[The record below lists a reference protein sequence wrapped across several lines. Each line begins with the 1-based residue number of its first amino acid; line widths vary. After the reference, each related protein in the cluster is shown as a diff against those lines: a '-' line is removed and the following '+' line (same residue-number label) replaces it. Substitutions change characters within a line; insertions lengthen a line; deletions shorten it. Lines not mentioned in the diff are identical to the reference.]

1 MNRRNAAF
9 TLIELMIA
17 MAIIMVVLYA
27 AMNFFI
33 VSVRQYKVQTKIT
46 ETNVEGILGLE
57 LFRQDL
63 DSLGYGLPWNTLVA
77 YTERPTIG
85 NLSTLEDSPN
95 APRAVLSIN
104 DPTFT
109 GIENFNNADYL
120 VIKSARVGMSDAAG
134 KWTTLTQTGNKR
146 TWDPL
151 AENLATTDH
160 VIVLAL
166 GSTDAN
172 RRSLVTSGTFYT
184 TFNNTGGFVPVEP
197 YSANIV
203 YGIDDATPGLLARP
217 FNRAEYY
224 IDTTSVPQRCAPNTG
239 VLVKA
244 VVTHNAS
251 GTTPTLL
258 PLLDCVADM
267 QVVYGLD
274 TDLNPATDPVP
285 SDVITPLFPAG
296 PTAAADIRAQLQ
308 EVRVHILAQEG
319 QRDDT
324 YAYPYDNVSVGS
336 GSAGRTFDFTSYGF
350 ISSGN
355 VTNNFK
361 HYRWKVYNIVVKPK
375 NLAQ

>member
-17 MAIIMVVLYA
+17 MAIVMLVLYA
-27 AMNFFI
+27 AINFFI

-63 DSLGYGLPWNTLVA
+63 ENLGYGLPWNNLGN
-77 YTERPTIG
+77 YTEKTG
-85 NLSTLEDSPN
+85 NGSALNDGN
-95 APRAVLSIN
+95 GIAPRAVVSIN
-104 DPTFT
+104 GGG
-109 GIENFNNADYL
+109 GITVNNSDYL

-134 KWTTLTQTGNKR
+134 KWTTLTQAGAKR
-146 TWDPL
+146 QWTPL
-151 AENLATTDH
+151 SENLANTDY
-160 VIVLAL
+160 VIVLAV

-172 RRSLVTSGTFYT
+172 RRSLVNPTSPYT
-184 TFNNTGGFVPVEP
+184 TYGAVSSAAFLPVDP

-203 YGIDDATPGLLARP
+203 YGIDNVIPVRP

-224 IDTTSVPQRCAPNTG
+224 IDSSAVPQRCAPNTG

-244 VVTHNAS
+244 VVAHDS
-251 GTTPTLL
+251 PGSTPTLL

-267 QVVYGLD
+267 QVVYGMD
-274 TDLNPATDPVP
+274 TNGDGVVDNTY
-285 SDVITPLFPAG
+285 SDDISVGMT
-296 PTAAADIRAQLQ
+296 AADIRAQLV

-319 QRDDT
+319 ERDDS
-324 YAYPYDNVSVGS
+324 YAYPYDNVTVGS
-336 GSAGRTFDFTSYGF
+336 GGAGRAFNFTSFGF
-350 ISSGN
+350 TSSGN
-355 VTNNFK
+355 VMNNFK

>member
-9 TLIELMIA
+9 TIIELMIA
-17 MAIIMVVLYA
+17 LAIVMVVLYA
-27 AMNFFI
+27 AINFFI

-46 ETNVEGILGLE
+46 ETNVEGVLGLE

-63 DSLGYGLPWNTLVA
+63 ESIGFGLPWNNLA
-77 YTERPTIG
+77 PYTERTGVNAAIVA
-85 NLSTLEDSPN
+85 LTDSPN
-95 APRAVLSIN
+95 APRAVVSVDN
-104 DPTFT
+104 AAFT
-109 GIENFNNADYL
+109 VNNSDYL

-134 KWTTLTQTGNKR
+134 KWTTLTKPDNKR
-146 TWDPL
+146 TWTP
-151 AENLATTDH
+151 AGENLADSDY

-172 RRSLVTSGTFYT
+172 RRSLVNPGPFYT
-184 TFNNTGGFVPVEP
+184 QFNNTAGFVPVEP

-203 YGIDDATPGLLARP
+203 YGIDNVQPVRP

-224 IDTTSVPQRCAPNTG
+224 IDNTAVPQHCAPNTG

-244 VVTHNAS
+244 VVAHDAS

-267 QVVYGLD
+267 QIVYGLD
-274 TDLNPATDPVP
+274 TDLDPATDLAWT
-285 SDVITPLFPAG
+285 SDSLATLFPAG
-296 PTAAADIRAQLQ
+296 PTAAADIRAQLA

-319 QRDDT
+319 QRDDSYT
-324 YAYPYDNVSVGS
+324 TPSNSIFVGS
-336 GSAGRTFDFTSYGF
+336 QGAGRNFDVSAYR
-350 ISSGN
+350 N
-355 VTNNFK
+355 
-361 HYRWKVYNIVVKPK
+361 YRWKQYSIVVKPR

>member
-17 MAIIMVVLYA
+17 MAIVMVVLYA
-27 AMNFFI
+27 AINFFI

-57 LFRQDL
+57 LLRQDME
-63 DSLGYGLPWNTLVA
+63 SLGFGLPWNIDNTVT
-77 YTERPTIG
+77 YTERG
-85 NLSTLEDSPN
+85 SVSSALLVLNDSPLN

-104 DPTFT
+104 NAT
-109 GIENFNNADYL
+109 FNNSDYL

-134 KWTTLTQTGNKR
+134 KWTTLTQANVTR
-146 TWDPL
+146 SWTPDT
-151 AENLATTDH
+151 ENLVGSDY
-160 VIVLAL
+160 VIVLAV
-166 GSTDAN
+166 GSTDTN
-172 RRSLVTSGTFYT
+172 RRSLVTSGTNYSTLFSSGG
-184 TFNNTGGFVPVEP
+184 TGDYVPVEP

-203 YGIDDATPGLLARP
+203 YGIDNVQPVRP

-224 IDTTSVPQRCAPNTG
+224 IDNTPGTVPQRCAPNTG

-244 VVTHNAS
+244 VVAHNGT

-267 QVVYGLD
+267 QVEYGLD
-274 TDLNPATDPVP
+274 TNADGAVDNTY
-285 SDVITPLFPAG
+285 SDDISSG
-296 PTAAADIRAQLQ
+296 MTAAEIRAQLM
-308 EVRVHILAQEG
+308 EVRVAILAQEG
-319 QRDDT
+319 QRDDS
-324 YAYPYDNVSVGS
+324 YEYPYTNVSVGS
-336 GSAGRTFDFTSYGF
+336 AGAGSTFDFTSFGF
-350 ISSGN
+350 ASSGN
-355 VTNNFK
+355 VINNFK

>member
-9 TLIELMIA
+9 TLVELMIA
-17 MAIIMVVLYA
+17 MAIVMVVLYA

-63 DSLGYGLPWNTLVA
+63 ESLGYGLPWNNLGS
-77 YTERPTIG
+77 YTEAGVALNDG
-85 NLSTLEDSPN
+85 NN
-95 APRAVLSIN
+95 IAPRAVVSVN
-104 DPTFT
+104 AGGGVTV
-109 GIENFNNADYL
+109 NNSDYL

-134 KWTTLTQTGNKR
+134 KWTTLTQTNNKR
-146 TWDPL
+146 AWTP
-151 AENLATTDH
+151 ATENLADNDY

-184 TFNNTGGFVPVEP
+184 TFNNTAGFVPVEP

-203 YGIDDATPGLLARP
+203 YGIDNVSPGLLVRP
-217 FNRAEYY
+217 FNRADYY

-244 VVTHNAS
+244 VVAQEATGS
-251 GTTPTLL
+251 TPSPL
-258 PLLDCVADM
+258 PLMDCVADM
-267 QVVYGLD
+267 QIVYGLD
-274 TDLNPATDPVP
+274 ADANPLTPLLW
-285 SDVITPLFPAG
+285 SDVISGL
-296 PTAAADIRAQLQ
+296 AADAIRAQLK
-308 EVRVHILAQEG
+308 EVHVHILAQEG
-319 QRDDT
+319 QRDDS

-336 GSAGRTFDFTSYGF
+336 EGVGRTFNFTSFGF
-350 ISSGN
+350 TSSGN

-361 HYRWKVYNIVVKPK
+361 HYRWKVYNIVVKPR